1 MPHLAHRRERRRSD
15 DDAQQEIRQLRARVQ
30 VLEERAAAVR
40 AAAACASGPKF
51 PTLVDGARF
60 EYSGCTRNVL
70 RYALSMADGR
80 SIAVAHLP
88 DELLGAGRTAI
99 ARPVARNPT
108 DTEARGNDDV
118 ALAPESEQ
126 LLHTLRKHHW
136 VVTEVARELQLCRAT
151 IYRRMKRYGI
161 VPPTQYC

>member
-1 MPHLAHRRERRRSD
+1 MVEVL
-15 DDAQQEIRQLRARVQ
+15 QQHDWPGNIRQL
-30 VLEERAAAVR
+30 
-40 AAAACASGPKF
+40 
-51 PTLVDGARF
+51 
-60 EYSGCTRNVL
+60 RNVL